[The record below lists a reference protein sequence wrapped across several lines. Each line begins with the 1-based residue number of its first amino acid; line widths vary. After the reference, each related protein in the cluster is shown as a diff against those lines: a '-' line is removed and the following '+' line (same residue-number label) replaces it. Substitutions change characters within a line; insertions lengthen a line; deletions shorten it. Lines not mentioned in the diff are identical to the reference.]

1 MNTSVASGRGLILLN
16 SIFVIRS
23 VLLCSM
29 QLMGQNVSQVG
40 THLQLYS
47 HGDSFAKE
55 ILSIHSLT

>member
-29 QLMGQNVSQVG
+29 QLMGQNVLQVD

-55 ILSIHSLT
+55 ILSVHSLT